1 MRYGLPN
8 LYDAAGVRLLR
19 RSQKGAIDGSTPHEL
34 CKADKG
40 RLILPGILIAS
51 LSNGPIPLPA
61 RTCTTANSPDF
72 TFDLKSRYDLPSGGY
87 TIRFHY
93 RRTAPPYKNS
103 SRKILPQ
110 GVSRCCAVVES
121 TFPEAMECKWTRG
134 SSQRHK
140 ARVSGVFYL
149 LALLSAVFVEA
160 FVRGSLL
167 YAARSLRLSSAIVTL
182 LLYPIL
188 MPVKSGSVQVTLV
201 SPNEQQ
207 GSRRV
212 DLDRVLLAVDG
223 KNLLHG
229 VALKGCVRACH
240 SRFAQNVA
248 GASRTDRVRAIVMHN
263 AVAIRSSQRGMETS
277 PTVG

>member
-1 MRYGLPN
+1 MDSRFVPTAQGQ
-8 LYDAAGVRLLR
+8 GF
-19 RSQKGAIDGSTPHEL
+19 RSFL
-34 CKADKG
+34 F
-40 RLILPGILIAS
+40 
-51 LSNGPIPLPA
+51 A
-61 RTCTTANSPDF
+61 RPT
-72 TFDLKSRYDLPSGGY
+72 
-87 TIRFHY
+87 
-93 RRTAPPYKNS
+93 
-103 SRKILPQ
+103 
-110 GVSRCCAVVES
+110 
-121 TFPEAMECKWTRG
+121 
-134 SSQRHK
+134 
-140 ARVSGVFYL
+140 
-149 LALLSAVFVEA
+149 
-160 FVRGSLL
+160 VRGICRGFRSRQFALCSQVIL

-188 MPVKSGSVQVTLV
+188 KPVKSGSVQVTLV